1 MLAYHAIDANTENN
15 EPSQE
20 TTTSANTGETSTIEV
35 KKEDNKTTFSLIEN
49 IIKNY
54 KHTYKTHRSVAD
66 SDTGYYINK
75 VVMAMKMSSF
85 MLEHQKKISGEEQ
98 QQQQELRENGQISSS
113 ASGSVSD

>member
-1 MLAYHAIDANTENN
+1 MGVDANTENN

-20 TTTSANTGETSTIEV
+20 TTSANTGETSTIEV
-35 KKEDNKTTFSLIEN
+35 KNEDNNKTTFSLIEN

-66 SDTGYYINK
+66 SDTGYINK

-85 MLEHQKKISGEEQ
+85 MHEHQKKISGEEQ
-98 QQQQELRENGQISSS
+98 QQQQQQQQQLCENVQISGS
-113 ASGSVSD
+113 ASGLASE